1 MSGRAGAGP
10 RGAEPAAPGAGDAA
24 TAAALDA
31 RGFVDFLRY
40 ASLGD
45 AGDGAAPGRAA
56 LLGDGA
62 AAGLWAELR
71 AGGYATFAARDACP
85 DGRPALPDADY
96 GAALRAACC
105 SDGDGDPPHC
115 LWGTAAARL
124 LLSHYEQFARA
135 YGPGGGRPRVPTAS
149 LLVFVDADEDS
160 LALAASLDA
169 PLSSLLGGIEMH
181 CTAVV
186 LLSHRGMDTEDLE
199 GNETL
204 ALRSCGDDGRG
215 RRLYPEPARGAD
227 GVLPAVDRGVRTRAR
242 PAPRRRVVPPPRPP
256 GTGGNMT
263 SLFATA
269 ARAGYVTFFGEE
281 FCYTGSPYVVQ
292 DHFFPVAPNVS
303 LLPLF
308 CRLAEDTQRRQG
320 NASAPLWSVEW
331 GPCVH
336 GRPRAALALE
346 HLRGLWDA
354 RTAAMPAFAFLN
366 ARAAHDYAADEARR
380 YARAEAYDALLAA
393 FLRGLLADHGRDTVV
408 VVRSDH
414 GRQGGPARREH
425 AAQAEHVL
433 VVPGRVPTTVVRR
446 NADAALVT
454 GFD

>member
-1 MSGRAGAGP
+1 MLHDAS
-10 RGAEPAAPGAGDAA
+10 RGKNIFSS
-24 TAAALDA
+24 
-31 RGFVDFLRY
+31 R
-40 ASLGD
+40 
-45 AGDGAAPGRAA
+45 
-56 LLGDGA
+56 
-62 AAGLWAELR
+62 
-71 AGGYATFAARDACP
+71 ATFAARDACP

-105 SDGDGDPPHC
+105 SDGDGDPPHY

-160 LALAASLDA
+160 LALAALLDA

-181 CTAVV
+181 GTAVV
-186 LLSHRGMDTEDLE
+186 LLSSADTAPTGTDGTCWRAPLPARDPPTGHREEPAQNVPVRHRAGGTFGTVDLPSWQSMGAASIPNQLAALTGCSQRWIEGSGRVPVPHRGD
-199 GNETL
+199 
-204 ALRSCGDDGRG
+204 AWC
-215 RRLYPEPARGAD
+215 RRRPGPG
-227 GVLPAVDRGVRTRAR
+227 GVRR
-242 PAPRRRVVPPPRPP
+242 P
-256 GTGGNMT
+256 
-263 SLFATA
+263 
-269 ARAGYVTFFGEE
+269 FFGEE

-292 DHFFPVAPNVS
+292 DHFFPVAPDVS

-354 RTAAMPAFAFLN
+354 RTAAVPALAFLN
-366 ARAAHDYAADEARR
+366 ARAAHDYTADEARR
-380 YARAEAYDALLAA
+380 SCAA
-393 FLRGLLADHGRDTVV
+393 C
-408 VVRSDH
+408 
-414 GRQGGPARREH
+414 PARREH
-425 AAQAEHVL
+425 AAQARAGGAGTRAHDGGAAERGRGAGHGVQPAPHVGG
-433 VVPGRVPTTVVRR
+433 GRDGGGGAAASHGPWICCVRR
-446 NADAALVT
+446 CRGIGRARRRACRRGTVGVRTNGRT
-454 GFD
+454 RRRTTRSGRNRSI